1 MWKLPKI
8 SLDVKDNG
16 DIVSINYENCKTSYN
31 KKQTLVLELPIGDW
45 FN

>member
-8 SLDVKDNG
+8 SSDVKDNG
-16 DIVSINYENCKTSYN
+16 DIVSSENCKISYD
-31 KKQTLVLELPIGDW
+31 KRQTLVLELPIGDW